1 MTVPEPSILLQ
12 IAYLAVVVGV
22 IMAGV
27 ATIAWRAA
35 QGRGG
40 VRGPGFV
47 WTREEIGADES
58 RAIGTIK
65 SATTRT
71 VGTGPGSYSLTLAPT
86 NEPGAVDVQ
95 VKTRLLGITQAAS
108 AVLIEGKY
116 VGMREGRKLAHWI
129 TLWQFIP
136 LASLAGIGFSI
147 AIISW
152 RGTADAGVVNGMLLA
167 IVAVAL
173 LWWSARRRKAAVRA
187 ALRAYSSK
195 SKTV

>member
-1 MTVPEPSILLQ
+1 MLLQ
-12 IAYLAVVVGV
+12 IAYLAVVFGV
-22 IMAGV
+22 VMAGV
-27 ATIAWRAA
+27 ATITLRAA

-47 WTREEIGADES
+47 WSREEIGADGS
-58 RAIGTIK
+58 RAVGMIK

-71 VGTGPGSYSLTLAPT
+71 IGTGTGSYLLTLAPT

-95 VKTRLLGITQAAS
+95 VKTRLLGFTQNAS

-136 LASLAGIGFSI
+136 LASLAGIGLSI

-152 RGTADAGVVNGMLLA
+152 RGAADTGVVNGVLLA
-167 IVAVAL
+167 VCAVAL
-173 LWWSARRRKAAVRA
+173 LWWSARRRKAAVRD
-187 ALRAYSSK
+187 ALHVYTSGTATRRPI
-195 SKTV
+195 